1 MDIKQ
6 RYNYADAIV
15 EDWMKPDLKMRQSR
29 FQSYIWTENDSE
41 ILRKAWNAGN
51 MSANQIAKKIFQGK
65 ISALSICSRAR
76 TMGLAKKGG
85 YRWTKE
91 DDAALIEAWEAGN
104 MTASKIAEIT
114 FKGKVSEGAVI
125 GRAKRIGLKKINM
138 GRPRAKTIRRK
149 LQTANTKPYGA
160 GYLWTKENDA
170 ILREAWEAG
179 NMTASEIAKITFK
192 GKVGRGAVI
201 GRANRMGLTKKRR
214 GYQTPRARAKTI
226 RRKLRITQIPKIGKI
241 LPTVRFKSKEEAP
254 KIKGTPLLILEN
266 YQCVFPVADAT
277 AEVPMLFCGYK
288 RWNKSPYCKYHH
300 DLSYIPLPQKKKHA
314 NFRLPK

>member
-15 EDWMKPDLKMRQSR
+15 EDWMKPDLKMKDSR
-29 FQSYIWTENDSE
+29 FPHYIWTEKDKE
-41 ILRKAWNAGN
+41 ILRRAWNAG
-51 MSANQIAKKIFQGK
+51 MSSNQIAKKIFKGK
-65 ISALSICSRAR
+65 VGANSVCAKAGS
-76 TMGLAKKGG
+76 MGLA
-85 YRWTKE
+85 R
-91 DDAALIEAWEAGN
+91 
-104 MTASKIAEIT
+104 
-114 FKGKVSEGAVI
+114 
-125 GRAKRIGLKKINM
+125 RKRIN
-138 GRPRAKTIRRK
+138 
-149 LQTANTKPYGA
+149 NKPYGV

-170 ILREAWEAG
+170 ALREAWEARE
-179 NMTASEIAKITFK
+179 MTASEIAKITFK

-214 GYQTPRARAKTI
+214 GYQTPRPRVKTI
-226 RRKLRITQIPKIGKI
+226 KRKLRITQIPKIGKI

-314 NFRLPK
+314 NFKLPK